1 MHHQLNRVPAVI
13 GAGLLLTG
21 LAGLAG
27 SAAPRSSWPGAS
39 GRGRAVIPGAAEPLH
54 PPASPPGP
62 GPGPRPAPGRL
73 AVLGR
78 PIAAGWLGGELP
90 VQPNASLERI
100 PAVGVSLSHTYA
112 VFNGGGAQTGIHGQD
127 EPWSLGHPVAHQ
139 GTLGRSTRRRR

>member
-1 MHHQLNRVPAVI
+1 MV
-13 GAGLLLTG
+13 GAG
-21 LAGLAG
+21 
-27 SAAPRSSWPGAS
+27 RSS
-39 GRGRAVIPGAAEPLH
+39 
-54 PPASPPGP
+54 PGP
-62 GPGPRPAPGRL
+62 PNRCIPRRPHRAQGQDRDQRRAAC

-78 PIAAGWLGGELP
+78 PIAAGWLGVELP
-90 VQPNASLERI
+90 VQPNASLEWI